1 MNPSTQPKAKDPFAF
16 AYHAMIKP
24 SGSECNIDCEYCFY
38 LHKQALLT
46 QPKHPRMDLTTL
58 ETHIKQ
64 YIEAQ
69 TSEEVV
75 FTWQGGEPTIM
86 GLDFFKQAI
95 TLQKRYAKPRQRI
108 VNDLQTNGLLLDD
121 AWCEFL
127 KQENFLVGISI
138 DGTAELHDKLRKT
151 KNQKPTHALVMR
163 AIDRLHAHQIPFHAL
178 CVVNAYN
185 SQKPIEVYRFLRDV
199 VRPRMIQFLSA
210 VEPTNFT
217 QSPTQYLFKSAK
229 AARIPTQSIVTD
241 WSIHSDAWG
250 DFLCAI
256 WQEWLKHDF
265 GRVFIDQF
273 ENTIS
278 QALGFGAQK
287 CTTAP
292 ICGKAVAIEHDGS
305 LYSCD
310 HFVYPQY
317 KLGNIHHTHQ
327 GSLVFSKQQASF
339 SYAKHLK
346 LPNDC
351 KQCDHLKLCWGECP
365 KNRFINDS
373 TGEAGLNYLCQGLKK
388 FYRQVIHDLPII
400 RTKLSH
406 QL

>member
-46 QPKHPRMDLTTL
+46 QPKHPRIDLTTL

-163 AIDRLHAHQIPFHAL
+163 AIDKLHAHQVPFHAL
-178 CVVNAYN
+178 CVVNSHN
-185 SQKPIEVYRFLRDV
+185 SKEPLKVYRFLKDV

-210 VEPTNFT
+210 VEPTHFIKK
-217 QSPTQYLFKSAK
+217 PTNYIFKSS
-229 AARIPTQSIVTD
+229 THSDSIVTD
-241 WSIHSDAWG
+241 WSVSPQQWG
-250 DFLCAI
+250 EFLCVI

-351 KQCDHLKLCWGECP
+351 RQCDHLKLCWGECP

-373 TGEAGLNYLCQGLKK
+373 AGEAGLNYLCQGLKK
-388 FYRQVIHDLPII
+388 FYRHVIHDLPII

>member
-1 MNPSTQPKAKDPFAF
+1 MSK
-16 AYHAMIKP
+16 I
-24 SGSECNIDCEYCFY
+24 
-38 LHKQALLT
+38 
-46 QPKHPRMDLTTL
+46 
-58 ETHIKQ
+58 
-64 YIEAQ
+64 
-69 TSEEVV
+69 
-75 FTWQGGEPTIM
+75 PTIKRLYPENSVCDTGM
-86 GLDFFKQAI
+86 ALFK
-95 TLQKRYAKPRQRI
+95 
-108 VNDLQTNGLLLDD
+108 
-121 AWCEFL
+121 
-127 KQENFLVGISI
+127 
-138 DGTAELHDKLRKT
+138 
-151 KNQKPTHALVMR
+151 THARPGHLVMR
-163 AIDRLHAHQIPFHAL
+163 AIDKLHAHQVPFHAL
-178 CVVNAYN
+178 CVVNSHN
-185 SQKPIEVYRFLRDV
+185 SKEPLKVYRFLKDV

-210 VEPTNFT
+210 VEPTHFIKK
-217 QSPTQYLFKSAK
+217 PTNYIFKSS
-229 AARIPTQSIVTD
+229 THSHSIVTD
-241 WSIHSDAWG
+241 WSVSPQQWG
-250 DFLCAI
+250 EFLCVI
-256 WQEWLKHDF
+256 WQEWLKNDF

-346 LPNDC
+346 LPSDC

>member
-95 TLQKRYAKPRQRI
+95 TLQKRYAKPNQHI

-151 KNQKPTHALVMR
+151 KNQKPTHTLVMR
-163 AIDRLHAHQIPFHAL
+163 AIDKLHAHQVPFHAL
-178 CVVNAYN
+178 CVVNSHN
-185 SQKPIEVYRFLRDV
+185 SKEPLKVYRFLKDV

-210 VEPTNFT
+210 VEPTHFIKK
-217 QSPTQYLFKSAK
+217 PTNYIFKSS
-229 AARIPTQSIVTD
+229 THSHSIVTD
-241 WSIHSDAWG
+241 WSVSPQQWG
-250 DFLCAI
+250 EFLCVI
-256 WQEWLKHDF
+256 WQEWLKNDF

-317 KLGNIHHTHQ
+317 KLGNIHKTHQ

-346 LPNDC
+346 LPSDC

-373 TGEAGLNYLCQGLKK
+373 TCEAGLNYLCQGLKK